1 MGVLLMTESK
11 IVLPGKEQFK
21 ETGASSFLLL
31 LLVADLAFIFLHF
44 LLLMTILNDPLYGL
58 ERDRGYPEFYQYVKE
73 FWIIVLLLSICVRT
87 GAVGYIAW
95 VMLFGYLLCDD
106 ALQVH
111 ERFGR
116 YIATRLYFVPLLGL
130 RARDFGELAVSAM
143 SGALLLTLLAWFYV
157 RGSDTFKQSTKH
169 LLLLLLTVAFFGIFV
184 DMLHVALKVMG
195 RKVNLL
201 LGVVED
207 GGEMIAMSFVV
218 WYVFLLNA
226 REGDLDF
233 SLRSLVVAAL
243 TRRSTLARDKSRA
256 G

>member
-1 MGVLLMTESK
+1 MTESK

-21 ETGASSFLLL
+21 ETSASSFLLL
-31 LLVADLAFIFLHF
+31 LLVADFAFIFLHF
-44 LLLMTILNDPLYGL
+44 LLQMTPILNNPLYSL

-73 FWIIVLLLSICVRT
+73 LWIIVLLLSICVRT
-87 GAVGYIAW
+87 RAVGYIAW

-111 ERFGR
+111 EKSGN
-116 YIATRLYFVPLLGL
+116 YIAARLYFVPLLGL
-130 RARDFGELAVSAM
+130 RAQDFGELAVSAM

-157 RGSDTFKQSTKH
+157 RGSGTFKRSTKH

-184 DMLHVALKVMG
+184 DMLHAALKMG
-195 RKVNLL
+195 RKVDLL

-218 WYVFLLNA
+218 WYVFLLNV
-226 REGDLDF
+226 REGDLGF
-233 SLRSLVVAAL
+233 SLRSLVGAAL
-243 TRRSTLARDKSRA
+243 TRRSTRTRDESRA

>member
-1 MGVLLMTESK
+1 MTESK
-11 IVLPGKEQFK
+11 IILPGREQ
-21 ETGASSFLLL
+21 TGASSFLLL
-31 LLVADLAFIFLHF
+31 LLVADFAFIFLHF
-44 LLLMTILNDPLYGL
+44 LLLMTIVNDPLYSL

-73 FWIIVLLLSICVRT
+73 LWIIVLLLSICVRT

-106 ALQVH
+106 ALEVH
-111 ERFGR
+111 ETLGE
-116 YIATRLYFVPLLGL
+116 YIATRLYFVPLLRL

-143 SGALLLTLLAWFYV
+143 SGALLLTLLAWAYV

-169 LLLLLLTVAFFGIFV
+169 LLLLLLALAFFGIFV
-184 DMLHVALKVMG
+184 DMLHVALRMG
-195 RKVNLL
+195 RQVRLL
-201 LGVVED
+201 FGVVED
-207 GGEMIAMSFVV
+207 GGEMIAMSFIV

-243 TRRSTLARDKSRA
+243 TRRSPRTRDESRA